1 MYFIIW
7 VTLPGILGNSV
18 GAIIS
23 EFPQNIQSDILV
35 NNIGK
40 CKVDDNI
47 VRYILV
53 WLNNCT
59 HLQYKPNI

>member
-18 GAIIS
+18 DAIIS

-53 WLNNCT
+53 WLNNGT
-59 HLQYKPNI
+59 QLQYKPNI